1 MNRRSFFTT
10 SAGSAAL
17 AATVD
22 GCTAEND
29 KKYGKIK
36 STDAIGTLA
45 GMSVAELREKYRADL
60 FDEYLPFL
68 EQHVID
74 HEFGGFMCNTSPDGT
89 QISTDKRAG
98 YEGRGMW
105 VYSFLYNN
113 QAHEQKYLDIATGS
127 AEILLKT
134 KPEGDAMW
142 PGSFDRRGNPAKPP
156 GASVNADLYIAE
168 GFAEYAKATGDT
180 TYYDLAKDITM
191 KCLRVYDSPGY
202 ALDVVKRYPGV
213 DVSEITGVR
222 IMDDWMLFLRAAT
235 HLLDSKQDADMENLA
250 ARCVDTITNKYYNPA
265 FGLVTEMVNYDHS
278 QFDNDLGQHI
288 NFGNDFQALWHT
300 MDEALRIKDKA
311 LFETAAVR
319 LKRHIEVAWD
329 DVYGGVFNSLEHV
342 DENRWRL
349 GKTHYAQA
357 ETLVGLLMVIEHSG
371 AQWASDLFT
380 QVYKYVGEKFPQK
393 QYGYPL
399 WILGSDRKVSFR
411 KDASRIGN
419 FHQPRHLMLNLTS
432 LDRILERGGEIS
444 GIFRSLVKNPQ
455 G

>member
-1 MNRRSFFTT
+1 MNRRSFFNR
-10 SAGSAAL
+10 SAGTAAFAVL
-17 AATVD
+17 AE
-22 GCTAEND
+22 GCTAGNNN
-29 KKYGKIK
+29 KTGT
-36 STDAIGTLA
+36 STSTNALGTLA
-45 GMSVAELREKYRADL
+45 GMSVTELREKYRADL
-60 FDEYLPFL
+60 FGEYLPFL

-113 QAHEQKYLDIATGS
+113 LAHEQKYLDVASGS
-127 AEILLKT
+127 AKLLLKN
-134 KPEGDAMW
+134 KPDGDAMW
-142 PGSFDRRGNPAKPP
+142 PGAFDRRGNPARPP
-156 GASVNADLYIAE
+156 GTSVNADLYIAE
-168 GFAEYAKATGDT
+168 GFAQYAKATGDSA
-180 TYYDLAKDITM
+180 YYDLAKDITM
-191 KCLRVYDSPGY
+191 KCLRVYDRPGY
-202 ALDVVKRYPGV
+202 ALHVVRRYPGL
-213 DVSEITGVR
+213 DVSEITGIR

-235 HLLDSKQDADMENLA
+235 HLLDSKQDTDLENLA
-250 ARCVDTITNKYYNPA
+250 ARCAGTIMNKYYNPA
-265 FGLVTEMVNYDHS
+265 FGLTTEMVNYDHS
-278 QFDNDLGQHI
+278 HLENDLGQFI
-288 NFGNDFQALWHT
+288 NFGNGFQALWHT

-311 LFETAAVR
+311 LFDNAAVR

-329 DVYGGVFNSLEHV
+329 DVYGGVFNVLEHV

-357 ETLVGLLMVIEHSG
+357 ETLIGLLMVIEHTG
-371 AQWASDLFT
+371 ARWASDLFT

-393 QYGYPL
+393 PYGYPL

-432 LDRILERGGEIS
+432 LDRILEREGKTS
-444 GIFRSLVKNPQ
+444 GIFR
-455 G
+455 